1 MDTVLEKYYEDRFEM
16 FSSKGWKDLV
26 EDLYKM
32 KEATSDVSNYNDN
45 NQLWKAKGEVS
56 LINWILN
63 LEELTK
69 EAYNGLKED

>member
-26 EDLYKM
+26 EDLHKM
-32 KEATSDVSNYNDN
+32 KEATKDVSNYNDSN
-45 NQLWKAKGEVS
+45 LFWRAKGEVS
-56 LINWILN
+56 IINWLLN

-69 EAYNGLKED
+69 EAHNGLKED